1 MSKILQRISQF
12 TESQQFTISALEREI
27 NASKGVL
34 SRALNNG
41 TDIQSKWLEAIVEK
55 YPQINSEWLLI
66 GEGEMLKTEKLDGEE
81 PQPLVQE
88 PEDAVTKLIARI
100 ESLVAEN
107 TRLKIQLEQLQGTK
121 KAAD

>member
-1 MSKILQRISQF
+1 MLNRLKQFLDNQDISINNF
-12 TESQQFTISALEREI
+12 EKKISA
-27 NASKGVL
+27 SQ
-34 SRALNNG
+34 G
-41 TDIQSKWLEAIVEK
+41 TIHKAIQRQSGISSNWLPIIKEK
-55 YPQINSEWLLI
+55 YPSLNMDWLI
-66 GEGEMLKTEKLDGEE
+66 FGEGEMLKTEKLDGEE